1 MMSLYHEV
9 RQALAELPV
18 RPSRRYGQH
27 FLIHRN
33 VLDAI
38 IDLLELGSDDEILEI
53 GPGLGFLTRSLVAPA
68 RNVWAVEVDPHLV
81 DYLQKSPWEGS
92 SKLHLIHGDILD
104 VDLNAI
110 LPQRKIKLAG
120 NLPYNIAAPVLF
132 RLIEERDRFSLMV
145 LMLQKEMAERIR
157 ARPGTKAFG
166 SLSVWWQVHG
176 EILGRVPVSP
186 EAFFPRPKV
195 QSMILKLRFFPRPL
209 APARDLDSLRK
220 IVRAAF
226 RQRRKTLGNSLEE
239 LFPRGK
245 KEAETFLRNHEID
258 PRRRGET
265 LSVSEFLRLAQALAL
280 KDLPGSGAEGVPD
293 SEQSK
298 QYL

>member
-1 MMSLYHEV
+1 MMSLYQEV

-18 RPSRRYGQH
+18 KPSKRYGQH

-33 VLDAI
+33 VLDSI
-38 IDLLELGSDDEILEI
+38 VDLLELGSDDEILEI
-53 GPGLGFLTRSLVAPA
+53 GPGLGFLTRSLVGPA

-81 DYLQKSPWEGS
+81 DYLQKSSWEGS
-92 SKLHLIHGDILD
+92 PRLHLIHGDILD

-176 EILGRVPVSP
+176 EILGRIPVSP

-195 QSMILKLRFFPRPL
+195 QSMILKLRFFSRPL
-209 APARDLDSLRK
+209 APARDLYFLRK
-220 IVRAAF
+220 IIGAAF

-245 KEAETFLRNHEID
+245 KEAETFLRNNEID

-265 LSVSEFLRLAQALAL
+265 LGVSEFLRLAQALAL
-280 KDLPGSGAEGVPD
+280 KDPDDSGDERAPGTEAV
-293 SEQSK
+293 K
-298 QYL
+298 QFR

>member
-18 RPSRRYGQH
+18 KPSKRYGQH

-33 VLDAI
+33 VLDSI
-38 IDLLELGSDDEILEI
+38 VDLLELGSDDEILEI
-53 GPGLGFLTRSLVAPA
+53 GPGLGFLTRSLFGPA

-81 DYLQKSPWEGS
+81 DYLQKSFWEGG

-120 NLPYNIAAPVLF
+120 NLPYNIAAPVLS

-176 EILGRVPVSP
+176 EILGRIPVSP

-195 QSMILKLRFFPRPL
+195 QSMVLKLRFFPRPL
-209 APARDLDSLRK
+209 APARELHFLRK
-220 IVRAAF
+220 IVGAAF

-265 LSVSEFLRLAQALAL
+265 LGVNEFLRLAQALAL
-280 KDLPGSGAEGVPD
+280 KDPHDSGDERAPD
-293 SEQSK
+293 SEGLK
-298 QYL
+298 QFL